1 MHELYS
7 WGGWPHIY
15 TYIHIYIYTY
25 IHIYIH
31 TYIHIYIYTYIH
43 IYIYTYYIQEISAL
57 SQCQYPHNCLH
68 NIHLTGAESQVSSST
83 SSRAAMARAAS
94 ARAWGAWRC
103 PTTDVLRRCRAW
115 TRPKKACQGAVGLG
129 LKVGFYWGLVEVFFF
144 HVLGTIIPC
153 DPYFSEG

>member
-25 IHIYIH
+25 IH
-31 TYIHIYIYTYIH
+31 TYIYTYIH
-43 IYIYTYYIQEISAL
+43 IYILYTRNIRTKSMPISPQLLTQYPPHRGRVPGFQFDLLQGGQGGHGPRSFSARVGRLAL
-57 SQCQYPHNCLH
+57 SDD
-68 NIHLTGAESQVSSST
+68 G
-83 SSRAAMARAAS
+83 RAKEVPCVDEAKEGVPGSCWA
-94 ARAWGAWRC
+94 GFEGGF
-103 PTTDVLRRCRAW
+103 L
-115 TRPKKACQGAVGLG
+115 LG
-129 LKVGFYWGLVEVFFF
+129 FSGSCFF